1 MLNAPMPETLTK
13 LSENASGTIYET
25 HQFKDGLFFVKQI
38 AENFPHKRKAALL
51 DLDNTVV
58 SYRHTLGTDHWFDFD
73 FNDFMQRG
81 LNASETKAQ
90 VLPLYLDVVR
100 RIHPD
105 DVYAVEED
113 TPAIIR
119 EMQQNGIE
127 TLALTSRGSY
137 LLQETIDQLA
147 RFQINFNQGTYA
159 NKEKKLAP
167 SEEGL
172 FTQGMILTGGQHKGK
187 CLLMALE
194 ELGDLPDFMI
204 MWDDKLSNLERVR
217 DSIQT
222 YNTAKI
228 TLNPNFTPVQF
239 IGIRYSKL
247 DHLVNKVD
255 PRVTELQKKYFQ
267 RVLSDEHAL
276 AIAKADQKKTRQLY
290 IGIDFQPQNDS
301 VVVSCHKHAIYEKL
315 AVLCPD
321 LAVHEKRGAVKDVYG
336 KKKLAFQF
344 QFTVREFEVLFH
356 QLSQHGMIEP
366 EQFILL
372 DPIFNP
378 PRPVLSPLLDLQ
390 RAQAQAQAAQ
400 DEALLNTRD
409 QLANITLDR
418 RLTNPKF

>member
-25 HQFKDGLFFVKQI
+25 NQFKDGLFFVKQI

-51 DLDNTVV
+51 DLDNTVL

-73 FNDFMQRG
+73 FNDFMQKG
-81 LNASETKAQ
+81 LNPTDTKAQ
-90 VLPLYLDVVR
+90 VLGLYLDVVR

-105 DVYAVEED
+105 DVYVVEEG
-113 TPAIIR
+113 TPAAIR

-159 NKEKKLAP
+159 NKEKKLPP
-167 SEEGL
+167 SEEGI

-194 ELGDLPDFMI
+194 ELGDLPDYMI

-222 YNTAKI
+222 YNAAKI

-247 DHLVNKVD
+247 DHLVNNLD

-276 AIAKADQKKTRQLY
+276 AIAKAEQKKTRHHY
-290 IGIDFQPQNDS
+290 VGIDFQPQNDS
-301 VVVSCHKHAIYEKL
+301 VVVSCHKHEIYEKL
-315 AVLCPD
+315 LAFCPD
-321 LAVHEKRGAVKDVYG
+321 LAIHEERGAVKVVHG

-366 EQFILL
+366 DHFVTL

-378 PRPVLSPLLDLQ
+378 SSRVFAPLLQRQRTEAPEADVLSMPTQLLADTKL
-390 RAQAQAQAAQ
+390 
-400 DEALLNTRD
+400 EEKHV
-409 QLANITLDR
+409 
-418 RLTNPKF
+418 NPKM

>member
-1 MLNAPMPETLTK
+1 MLNAPMPQTLTK
-13 LSENASGTIYET
+13 LSENSSGTIYET
-25 HQFKDGLFFVKQI
+25 QQFKDGLFFVKYF

-51 DLDNTVV
+51 DLDNTVL

-73 FNDFMQRG
+73 FNDFMQKG
-81 LNASETKAQ
+81 LNPAETKAQ

-105 DVYAVEED
+105 DVYVVEEG
-113 TPAIIR
+113 TPAAIR

-159 NKEKKLAP
+159 NKEKKLPP

-217 DSIQT
+217 DSIHNNNET
-222 YNTAKI
+222 KMA
-228 TLNPNFTPVQF
+228 LNPNFSPVKF

-247 DHLVNKVD
+247 DQLVNNVD

-276 AIAKADQKKTRQLY
+276 AIANAEQKKNRQLY
-290 IGIDFQPQNDS
+290 VGIDFQPHNDS

-315 AVLCPD
+315 ADLCPD
-321 LAVHEKRGAVKDVYG
+321 LSRHSQHGAVKVIHG
-336 KKKLAFQF
+336 KMKLAFQF

-356 QLSQHGMIEP
+356 RLSQHGMIEP
-366 EQFILL
+366 EQFSLL
-372 DPIFNP
+372 DPIFNA
-378 PRPVLSPLLDLQ
+378 PRPVLSPLLNQQ
-390 RAQAQAQAAQ
+390 RAQARAAQ
-400 DEALLNTRD
+400 EEEVSMLMN
-409 QLANITLDR
+409 QLAHTKLDGSVR
-418 RLTNPKF
+418 NPKF